1 MIDYSPTHPLKD
13 SKSYESDSRKHSDQA
28 LAYLCEHNSGVPMSL
43 VEIAEFTGMQLSAVN
58 KSYASGINK
67 LRKRFREIETL
78 EDVKR

>member
-1 MIDYSPTHPLKD
+1 
-13 SKSYESDSRKHSDQA
+13 
-28 LAYLCEHNSGVPMSL
+28 MSL